1 MFCPNTG
8 TLQAF
13 HAPRLVVLSELGVTS
28 DISCILAC
36 CFVRTWGCFGH
47 FMHPGLLFCP
57 NLGLLRTF
65 HAPRLVVL
73 SELGAASDISCI
85 LACCFVRTWDWF
97 GHFMHPGLLF
107 CPNLGLLRTFHA
119 PRLVVLSEL
128 GVTSDI
134 SCTLACCFV
143 RTWGYFRH
151 FMHPGLLFCPN
162 LGLLQTFHAS
172 WLVVLSE
179 LGVTSDISCTK
190 ACCFVRTWSCFGHF
204 MHPGL
209 LFCPNLGLLRTFH
222 ASWLVVLSELGVTS
236 DISCI
241 LACCFV
247 RTWGCF
253 GHFMHPG
260 LLFCPNLGLLW
271 TFQPLQPVLLSEL
284 GTTSDISSNLACS
297 FVRTWGCFGY
307 FKRSGSSFC
316 PNLEHV
322 PHPTSYNRTK

>member
-1 MFCPNTG
+1 MHLGLLFCPNLELLPT
-8 TLQAF
+8 F
-13 HAPRLVVLSELGVTS
+13 HAPRLVVLSELRVAS
-28 DISCILAC
+28 DISCTQAC

-47 FMHPGLLFCP
+47 SMHPGLFFCPNLGLGHFMHQGLLFCP
-57 NLGLLRTF
+57 NLELLRTF

-73 SELGAASDISCI
+73 SELGAASDISC
-85 LACCFVRTWDWF
+85 AQAWSYVRTRDYF
-97 GHFMHPGLLF
+97 GHFT
-107 CPNLGLLRTFHA
+107 N
-119 PRLVVLSEL
+119 
-128 GVTSDI
+128 
-134 SCTLACCFV
+134 
-143 RTWGYFRH
+143 
-151 FMHPGLLFCPN
+151 
-162 LGLLQTFHAS
+162 
-172 WLVVLSE
+172 
-179 LGVTSDISCTK
+179 
-190 ACCFVRTWSCFGHF
+190 
-204 MHPGL
+204 PGL

-222 ASWLVVLSELGVTS
+222 ASWLVVLSEFGTGS

-253 GHFMHPG
+253 GHFMHQG

-271 TFQPLQPVLLSEL
+271 TFQPLQPDLLSEL